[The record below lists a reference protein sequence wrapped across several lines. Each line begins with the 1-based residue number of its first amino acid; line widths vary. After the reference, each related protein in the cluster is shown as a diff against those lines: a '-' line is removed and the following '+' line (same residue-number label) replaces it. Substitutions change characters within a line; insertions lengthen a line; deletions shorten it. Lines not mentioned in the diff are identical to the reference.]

1 MSELHFDTGRLV
13 IVGDT
18 HGQLNDFC
26 WILRS
31 HGLPAPG
38 NMCAP
43 AHAKNSRALSLTL
56 SRALSRAPRHVSR
69 YLING
74 DVADRGKH
82 AVEILLVIF
91 ALMLAAPR
99 TIHFNRGNHESLD
112 MNVRSFR
119 EGGGFATEVGAK
131 YGSDAFTLFQARAA
145 PWSYA
150 LEPRL
155 GAAPPH
161 ATHVTAARAPSRPCP
176 HARRVS

>member
-1 MSELHFDTGRLV
+1 M
-13 IVGDT
+13 
-18 HGQLNDFC
+18 
-26 WILRS
+26 
-31 HGLPAPG
+31 
-38 NMCAP
+38 
-43 AHAKNSRALSLTL
+43 
-56 SRALSRAPRHVSR
+56 SR

-131 YGSDAFTLFQARAA
+131 YGSDAFTLFQASSRTLEPRPGAT

-150 LEPRL
+150 LELRL
-155 GAAPPH
+155 GATPWSRALGPSLHTPPTSQLH
-161 ATHVTAARAPSRPCP
+161 ARPTPMPARAPPRICP

>member
-1 MSELHFDTGRLV
+1 M
-13 IVGDT
+13 
-18 HGQLNDFC
+18 
-26 WILRS
+26 
-31 HGLPAPG
+31 
-38 NMCAP
+38 
-43 AHAKNSRALSLTL
+43 
-56 SRALSRAPRHVSR
+56 SR

-131 YGSDAFTLFQARAA
+131 YGSDAFTLFQASSR
-145 PWSYA
+145 A
-150 LEPRL
+150 LEPRP
-155 GAAPPH
+155 GATPWSRASTRHPRH
-161 ATHVTAARAPSRPCP
+161 SCTRAPRPCP
-176 HARRVS
+176 HARPHAYARTCAVSRDVRRQDLLVDVRRLVLRCAGRSRS

>member
-1 MSELHFDTGRLV
+1 M
-13 IVGDT
+13 
-18 HGQLNDFC
+18 
-26 WILRS
+26 
-31 HGLPAPG
+31 
-38 NMCAP
+38 
-43 AHAKNSRALSLTL
+43 
-56 SRALSRAPRHVSR
+56 SR

-131 YGSDAFTLFQARAA
+131 YGSDAFTLFQASSR
-145 PWSYA
+145 A
-150 LEPRL
+150 LERRL
-155 GAAPPH
+155 GAAP
-161 ATHVTAARAPSRPCP
+161 
-176 HARRVS
+176 